1 MELRYV
7 DVAGLKE
14 QSVTIPLHVNVV
26 PGDQAA
32 GRVANPVVVTEMA
45 FQQAQRAKR
54 SASQRLSAGNSRG
67 AARQLRRARKGIDDA
82 MTSAPLEAMPELA
95 SEAAL
100 LEGML
105 HESEYGDMSRA
116 AKWTSSDATTK
127 SHTRGRKRSTG
138 TR

>member
-1 MELRYV
+1 M
-7 DVAGLKE
+7 AGHSKH
-14 QSVTIPLHVNVV
+14 P
-26 PGDQAA
+26 
-32 GRVANPVVVTEMA
+32 PVQGST
-45 FQQAQRAKR
+45 
-54 SASQRLSAGNSRG
+54 
-67 AARQLRRARKGIDDA
+67 GI
-82 MTSAPLEAMPELA
+82 TSAPLEAMPELA